1 MSPSEK
7 RAARNARSAE
17 QFERIPTTVQNLL
30 SVFGLLLMFG
40 VIGTLILS
48 SILSYSEWLIF
59 FDMLTAA
66 AALSVTI
73 VVLTAMKQRHTP

>member
-1 MSPSEK
+1 M
-7 RAARNARSAE
+7 
-17 QFERIPTTVQNLL
+17 QNLL